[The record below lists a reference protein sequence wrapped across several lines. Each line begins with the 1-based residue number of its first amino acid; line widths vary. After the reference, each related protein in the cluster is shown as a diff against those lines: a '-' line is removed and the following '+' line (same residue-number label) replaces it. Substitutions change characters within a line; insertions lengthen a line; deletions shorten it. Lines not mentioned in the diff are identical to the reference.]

1 MTNERFEGAYEI
13 KRQIRDIENLLDYL
27 QSIKFIEYNYRLQ
40 DFISRERVEEVNDLL
55 RKEREIQLR
64 EELERLKKEF
74 EEI

>member
-13 KRQIRDIENLLDYL
+13 KRQIRDIEYLLDNL
-27 QSIKFIEYNYRLQ
+27 QSINFIEYNYRLQ

>member
-1 MTNERFEGAYEI
+1 MTNEQFERACEI
-13 KRQIRDIENLLDYL
+13 CSQIRETEYLLGNLP
-27 QSIKFIEYNYRLQ
+27 STMFVEYKYHLHGY
-40 DFISRERVEEVNDLL
+40 ISKERVEEVNEIL